1 MRAVVALA
9 LTMIVTP
16 AVAQDI
22 TRQGAPGAPISV
34 SVAVPPGSRLVYVSG
49 AVPDAVDATAPLDS
63 PTRYGDTYV
72 QTRSVLDKLAGA
84 LKDQG
89 MTLGDIVMMRVF
101 LVTPPGQE
109 RIDFAGMMRA
119 YTERFG
125 TRDQPNKPARSTIG
139 VASLAAPGFL
149 VEIEATAARGPST
162 AASRSERGN
171 R

>member
-9 LTMIVTP
+9 SIMFAAP
-16 AVAQDI
+16 SVAQEV
-22 TRQGAPGAPISV
+22 TRQGAAGAPISV
-34 SVAVPPGSRLVYVSG
+34 SVAVPPGTRLVYVSG
-49 AVPDAVDATAPLDS
+49 AVPDPVDTTAPLDS
-63 PTRYGDTYV
+63 PTRFGDTYA
-72 QTRSVLDKLAGA
+72 QTRSVLEKLSGA

-89 MTLGDIVMMRVF
+89 MSLGDIVMMRVF
-101 LVTPPGQE
+101 LVAPPGQA

-149 VEIEATAARGPST
+149 VEIEATAARGPSKET
-162 AASRSERGN
+162 GRAKKGN